1 LIRSDIEKVQVAWEK
16 LARTVALP
24 EIFLLRQAAL
34 KGKTSGRMPPVPK
47 VHGDDYTKTF
57 FDQLVTKNDKIVL
70 VGCQDPRETGC
81 GPFPLRF
88 FFRLLC
94 FIIENTEGRWYKD
107 KFRERLRLFHDS
119 LVRLNELE
127 GETDYA
133 KAELFRL
140 MLAASNGC
148 SELLDV
154 YTDERVAVR
163 QALVCNFILIRP
175 HRININFN
183 RQHLPS
189 FYKLLLACC
198 QHSASFIEYLMEA
211 NEFIWAIQQLMC
223 KSAKYPETAAVILE
237 LIDMILESAVQ
248 PDKVSEFRE
257 RVVELLLTANDLSS
271 SPACAVELSNRLL
284 MHLLDDTEGMYKILD
299 SHLLDAMLAAVG
311 ACYSPHVVAGQRPRT
326 QPECKALEVALQAIE
341 IIEKILS
348 AVKSHAAVDPA
359 VSKEVNKTLRDA
371 LGRSRDVA
379 SDHRHK
385 AMQAIIHAVLP
396 TIVALSSKV
405 RLQTLQVAKS
415 LCTYDVVCSNAT
427 ADALIKL
434 FNEIKLRQVEHVRI
448 EHLHGDAQQDPALSE
463 ANANACTQAQQAW
476 LSIRR
481 RAEVQTN
488 TRVMEYGPACR
499 VRLTGNAKH
508 EHNEIEA
515 AYGDLSLVLC
525 RNLICQARTS
535 SNHMFY
541 AVHLILKCALDLL
554 PLAKLGVH
562 KGLQE
567 LLLHCMKTS
576 TSSEDKAQGAQQ
588 AQESAAGSSAAQF
601 PALHNGVLFVQYLR
615 QDGVSLTWVERVM
628 VCYKESIELV
638 FIRDC
643 VRLMLFT
650 LGPQW
655 PADVI
660 RRINAFLVNDL
671 ADLARAASVLR
682 EAGDG
687 DTPAS
692 ADKRAECVALAVLRE
707 LRPLSVLDDVP
718 TMLKM
723 LVEDHGETACVAAA
737 QEALEAAECR
747 KLSPNSKLVA
757 TCLAEI
763 DNILQKHREALAD
776 RSNKPGAR

>member
-1 LIRSDIEKVQVAWEK
+1 
-16 LARTVALP
+16 
-24 EIFLLRQAAL
+24 
-34 KGKTSGRMPPVPK
+34 
-47 VHGDDYTKTF
+47 
-57 FDQLVTKNDKIVL
+57 
-70 VGCQDPRETGC
+70 
-81 GPFPLRF
+81 
-88 FFRLLC
+88 
-94 FIIENTEGRWYKD
+94 
-107 KFRERLRLFHDS
+107 
-119 LVRLNELE
+119 
-127 GETDYA
+127 
-133 KAELFRL
+133 
-140 MLAASNGC
+140 
-148 SELLDV
+148 
-154 YTDERVAVR
+154 
-163 QALVCNFILIRP
+163 
-175 HRININFN
+175 
-183 RQHLPS
+183 
-189 FYKLLLACC
+189 
-198 QHSASFIEYLMEA
+198 
-211 NEFIWAIQQLMC
+211 
-223 KSAKYPETAAVILE
+223 
-237 LIDMILESAVQ
+237 
-248 PDKVSEFRE
+248 
-257 RVVELLLTANDLSS
+257 
-271 SPACAVELSNRLL
+271 
-284 MHLLDDTEGMYKILD
+284 
-299 SHLLDAMLAAVG
+299 
-311 ACYSPHVVAGQRPRT
+311 
-326 QPECKALEVALQAIE
+326 
-341 IIEKILS
+341 
-348 AVKSHAAVDPA
+348 
-359 VSKEVNKTLRDA
+359 
-371 LGRSRDVA
+371 
-379 SDHRHK
+379 
-385 AMQAIIHAVLP
+385 
-396 TIVALSSKV
+396 
-405 RLQTLQVAKS
+405 
-415 LCTYDVVCSNAT
+415 
-427 ADALIKL
+427 
-434 FNEIKLRQVEHVRI
+434 
-448 EHLHGDAQQDPALSE
+448 
-463 ANANACTQAQQAW
+463 
-476 LSIRR
+476 
-481 RAEVQTN
+481 
-488 TRVMEYGPACR
+488 
-499 VRLTGNAKH
+499 
-508 EHNEIEA
+508 
-515 AYGDLSLVLC
+515 
-525 RNLICQARTS
+525 
-535 SNHMFY
+535 MFY

-601 PALHNGVLFVQYLR
+601 PALPNGVLFLQYLR

-763 DNILQKHREALAD
+763 DNILQKHRQALAD